1 MPAGA
6 YASGGSDHA
15 TFGYE
20 HFADPSSPSNGFI
33 SWSMGGSEVFKMTAA
48 ALVADRKTLVSNRLV
63 PEEPMVR
70 VSYVGMEAVW
80 D

>member
-1 MPAGA
+1 M
-6 YASGGSDHA
+6 
-15 TFGYE
+15 
-20 HFADPSSPSNGFI
+20 
-33 SWSMGGSEVFKMTAA
+33 FKMTAA

-70 VSYVGMEAVW
+70 VSYLDMETIR